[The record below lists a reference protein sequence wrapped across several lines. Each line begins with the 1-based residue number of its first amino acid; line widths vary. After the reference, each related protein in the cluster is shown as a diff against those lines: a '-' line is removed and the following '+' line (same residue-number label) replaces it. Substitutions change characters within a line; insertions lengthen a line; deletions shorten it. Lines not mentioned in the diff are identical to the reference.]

1 MLDAK
6 LTLFLDPDYIGNTTE
21 LNADNYMDLYSEIIK
36 ARGSS
41 ALWFYPACVSIYLSL
56 FLIHLTDGL
65 LCEQGLTIIGL
76 VVMSL
81 IKGLPRG
88 ENSRPQLR
96 VRLGAHKRCLIHKI
110 NGNGESSPT
119 DLCLAVVSACSQLLM
134 LENRSRCSIAKATPI
149 Q

>member
-6 LTLFLDPDYIGNTTE
+6 LAVFLDPDYIGNTTE
-21 LNADNYMDLYSEIIK
+21 LNVDNFLDLYSEIIK

-56 FLIHLTDGL
+56 FFVHLPDGL

-76 VVMSL
+76 VLMSL

-88 ENSRPQLR
+88 EIICSHLR
-96 VRLGAHKRCLIHKI
+96 VGAHKLD
-110 NGNGESSPT
+110 P
-119 DLCLAVVSACSQLLM
+119 
-134 LENRSRCSIAKATPI
+134 
-149 Q
+149 